1 MYIIL
6 KIISISLLNFIII
19 LISSANIFFKLL
31 LFSCS
36 VVSDSLWPHG
46 LHQARLPCPSP
57 SLGTCSNSCL
67 LSQWYHPTIL
77 SSVVPFPS
85 CLQSF
90 PPSRSFLISQLF
102 SSDGQSI
109 GTSALASVLLMNI
122 QDWFPLGLTG
132 LISLQSKGLSRVFSN
147 HVSSKARIF
156 WCSAVFMV
164 QLSHPYMTTEKTIAL
179 TRQTFVS
186 KVMSLLF
193 NSAILLNYYY
203 SIQTFIYYISI
214 YRIFCL
220 SVFSKMLFF
229 LFSH

>member
-1 MYIIL
+1 MGDAIQP
-6 KIISISLLNFIII
+6 SHPLLSPSPPAFNLSQHQGLFQWV
-19 LISSANIFFKLL
+19 SS
-31 LFSCS
+31 
-36 VVSDSLWPHG
+36 
-46 LHQARLPCPSP
+46 LHQVAKVLEFQ
-57 SLGTCSNSCL
+57 L
-67 LSQWYHPTIL
+67 QH
-77 SSVVPFPS
+77 
-85 CLQSF
+85 QSF
-90 PPSRSFLISQLF
+90 QRNPRA
-102 SSDGQSI
+102 D
-109 GTSALASVLLMNI
+109 LLQNI
-122 QDWFPLGLTG
+122 QDWTSLGWTG
-132 LISLQSKGLSRVFSN
+132 WISSLSKGLSRVFSN
-147 HVSSKARIF
+147 TTVQKHQFFGAQLSFR
-156 WCSAVFMV
+156 V